1 MNRTILISVTA
12 LSICFSASAFARGSS
27 TTLQIIMDDS
37 GVLVDAENAYKYKLV
52 FLGQLKKLIKK
63 NEYSKAQIDVISTS
77 KGRTIWSDTV
87 SNLKRK
93 PERAQMLVDSLK
105 AAPENCNN
113 LSGAFSELE
122 SNLTALERRKY
133 KTAHVIVF
141 SSLIDTPRPCDK
153 TTKVIL
159 PQTPPV
165 KSNIN
170 AALSSSGLVR
180 SINFYWVS
188 PHQKRVWEE
197 FLTPTF
203 DWAMKSNVNMTFMDI
218 ERSKPSLANGLEL
231 GGRGDE

>member
-1 MNRTILISVTA
+1 MKRLLLGTMI
-12 LSICFSASAFARGSS
+12 FSLCSGTFAKDPD
-27 TTLQIIMDDS
+27 TTFQIIMDDS

-52 FLGQLKKLIKK
+52 ILAQLKDLIKI

-77 KGRTIWSDTV
+77 KGRTIWSGTV
-87 SNLKRK
+87 SNLKRE
-93 PERAQMLVDSLK
+93 PERAQKLVDSIK

-113 LSGAFSELE
+113 LSGAFSELT
-122 SNLTALERRKY
+122 SNLTALKRRKY

-141 SSLIDTPRPCDK
+141 SSLINTPQPCKK

-170 AALSSSGLVR
+170 AALSSSELVR

-188 PHQKRVWEE
+188 PHQKRVWEG

-203 DWAMKSNVNMTFMDI
+203 DWAVKSNVDMTFMDI